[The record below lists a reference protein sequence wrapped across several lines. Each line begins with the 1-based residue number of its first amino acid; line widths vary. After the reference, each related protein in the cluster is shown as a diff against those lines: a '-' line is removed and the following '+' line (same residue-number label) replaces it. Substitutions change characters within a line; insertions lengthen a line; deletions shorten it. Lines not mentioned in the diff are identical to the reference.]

1 MICKWESYFS
11 EWSHEK
17 RHNEVKKCEPFSPSL
32 FLLWCVHP
40 TDEIRAGPARSA
52 PISEMNLNLI
62 SRTNS
67 SGIFY
72 IRKGIDLVFGE
83 VCGSLNLFCGLDDL
97 ALITLRTY
105 IHEEKV
111 IIIFTNNL
119 HVIQQR
125 MRTWVK
131 LWNEK
136 LTEKTVGEKWEWENE
151 MEQKYGIT
159 ELRSDNHP
167 YYNKIDLCLHLFQF
181 TNTNIHN

>member
-1 MICKWESYFS
+1 M
-11 EWSHEK
+11 
-17 RHNEVKKCEPFSPSL
+17 NPFPLPS

-67 SGIFY
+67 SCIFY

-105 IHEEKV
+105 SRRESNHH
-111 IIIFTNNL
+111 FTNNL

-131 LWNEK
+131 MWDEK
-136 LTEKTVGEKWEWENE
+136 LTKRTVGEKWERDNK
-151 MEQKYGIT
+151 MEQKYGII
-159 ELRSDNHP
+159 EPRSDNHP
-167 YYNKIDLCLHLFQF
+167 VYNKIDICLHLC
-181 TNTNIHN
+181 